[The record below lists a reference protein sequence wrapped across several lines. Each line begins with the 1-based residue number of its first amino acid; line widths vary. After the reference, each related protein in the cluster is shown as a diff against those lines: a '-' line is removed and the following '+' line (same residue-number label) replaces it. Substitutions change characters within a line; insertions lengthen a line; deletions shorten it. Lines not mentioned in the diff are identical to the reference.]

1 MCPEPWQMIILTF
14 RNMKKDIETLLDQAL
29 TGQLLERPQVEE
41 LRCSFHS
48 IGGAAA
54 LPAILHPDRHKKGG
68 MEGLRL
74 CLRSSMPAFARRQ
87 HWRGCG
93 LPAILHADHSFK
105 YSNRNNCVCGLLIS
119 RSSFIVRQRTT
130 ALLQHVECG
139 ALVELSV
146 EFLRS

>member
-1 MCPEPWQMIILTF
+1 MIILTF

-29 TGQLLERPQVEE
+29 AGQLLERPQVGE

-54 LPAILHPDRHKKGG
+54 LPAILHADRHRK
-68 MEGLRL
+68 
-74 CLRSSMPAFARRQ
+74 AA
-87 HWRGCG
+87 WRGCG
-93 LPAILHADHSFK
+93 FACDPPCQPSQEGSIGGAATLPAILHADHSFK
-105 YSNRNNCVCGLLIS
+105 YSKRSSCVCGLLIT
-119 RSSFIVRQRTT
+119 RSSIIVRERPT